1 MQTWNVVITVHEGY
15 YRQALEILRSF
26 GTVHKTEF
34 FNVLVMEV
42 DDCREAME
50 NLLVKMTEDPDA
62 RAAIARFVPVS
73 QTFFYKN
80 IEEFERKALKGVFFL
95 TKELGGKKFHVRMHR
110 RGFKKR
116 ISSLGEETFLDAVLL
131 EALEKR
137 GAAGSISFTD
147 PDAVIVIETVGQLA
161 GMAIF
166 SREELARYPFLH
178 VD

>member
-1 MQTWNVVITVHEGY
+1 MQTWNVVVTVNEGY
-15 YRQALEILRSF
+15 YRQARDILESF
-26 GTVHKTEF
+26 GIVHKTEF

-42 DDCREAME
+42 ADPLAAMKR
-50 NLLVKMTEDPDA
+50 LLVKMAEDPVA
-62 RAAIARFVPVS
+62 GAAIARFVPVS

-80 IEEFERKALKGVFFL
+80 IEEFEKKALTAIFLL
-95 TKELGGKKFHVRMHR
+95 TKDLGGKKFHVRMHR

-116 ISSLGEETFLDAVLL
+116 ISSLDEETFLDRVLL
-131 EALEKR
+131 EALKKR

-147 PDAVIVIETVGQLA
+147 PDAVIVIETVGQRA

>member
-15 YRQALEILRSF
+15 YRQAVEILESF
-26 GTVHKTEF
+26 GSVHKTDF

-42 DDCREAME
+42 DDPHEAME
-50 NLLVKMTEDPDA
+50 NLLVKMEEEPFTGT
-62 RAAIARFVPVS
+62 AIARFVPVS
-73 QTFFYKN
+73 LTFYYKN
-80 IEEFERKALKGVFFL
+80 IEEFEKKALKSIFFL
-95 TKELGGKKFHVRMHR
+95 TKDMGGEKFHVRMHR

-116 ISSLGEETFLDAVLL
+116 ISSMEEETFLDRVLL

-137 GAAGSISFTD
+137 GAAGSISFTE
-147 PDAVIVIETVGQLA
+147 PDAVIVIETVGQRA

-166 SREELARYPFLH
+166 TREELARYPFLH